1 MRFALIEGFSGG
13 AEDFAVSSE
22 AVERLVDVLRHT
34 ILGLVRRDGPD
45 LTARQLCAFLT
56 CYMEDEAQTVR
67 SLASRLSVRKTAIS
81 RALDRLSEF
90 DLVRRKH
97 DPQDRRSVLIQRTEA
112 GSEFLRALNDIVA
125 DAAYKADRAPT
136 GHVVLVSAP
145 GSTAEGNA
153 P

>member
-1 MRFALIEGFSGG
+1 MN
-13 AEDFAVSSE
+13 SE
-22 AVERLVDVLRHT
+22 PVEPLVDVLRHT

-67 SLASRLSVRKTAIS
+67 SLAAELSVRKTAIS
-81 RALDRLSEF
+81 RALDRLSDF

-97 DPQDRRSVLIQRTEA
+97 DPQDRRSVLIQRTETGA
-112 GSEFLRALNDIVA
+112 KFLHALNEILA
-125 DAAYKADRAPT
+125 DAANKVDSAAL
-136 GHVVLVSAP
+136 GGGLLVSAP
-145 GSTAEGNA
+145 GSITEDDT